1 MITDTI
7 KTDMV
12 SAMKAKDAE
21 KVQTLRSVMAAF
33 TNELVALKRKPTEEL
48 SDEEALAVIK
58 RAAKQREDSIEQY
71 TKGGRTDLAD
81 TEAEE
86 LAVLKEYLPEMM
98 SREAI
103 EPIAKAKMDELGV
116 SDKSG
121 MGKLV
126 GAIMAELKG
135 RAEGSDVKTVV
146 ERLLS

>member
-1 MITDTI
+1 MTTALKERD
-7 KTDMV
+7 DV
-12 SAMKAKDAE
+12 R
-21 KVQTLRSVMAAF
+21 LRVLRGLMAAF
-33 TNELVALKRKPTEEL
+33 TNELVALKRKPTEML

-86 LAVLKEYLPEMM
+86 LTVLKEYLPEMM
-98 SREAI
+98 SQEAI

-126 GAIMAELKG
+126 GGIMAELKG
-135 RAEGSDVKTVV
+135 KADGSDVKAVV
-146 ERLLS
+146 EKLLS